1 MSNKIVESIIIRVN
15 GVLIEDNK
23 ILLVEQYV
31 TDSRHWAH
39 PGGRPEF
46 GETLEHC
53 IIREMKEETGL
64 DVSVDCLL
72 YVTDRIQS
80 DSHVVIISFQVSR
93 KGGELGTGT
102 GPEFATGK
110 IKSVRMVPFD
120 ELHDL
125 GFSAD
130 YCNLVK
136 SGFPK
141 KGAYR
146 GNILD

>member
-1 MSNKIVESIIIRVN
+1 MEPIIVRVN

-64 DVSVDCLL
+64 DVSVEELL
-72 YVTDRIQS
+72 YVTDRISQE
-80 DSHVVIISFQVSR
+80 SHVVIISFLVSR

-141 KGAYR
+141 KGSYR